1 MYSSQ
6 DFNASIK
13 KQCIIDVIFSLRQFV
28 SLSMSETAFLFN
40 IKSCLVY
47 RYISVEQ
54 YESSLFTVNVLS
66 YTKVSDKMTYA
77 NNADPDQTAPEGA
90 I

>member
-1 MYSSQ
+1 
-6 DFNASIK
+6 
-13 KQCIIDVIFSLRQFV
+13 
-28 SLSMSETAFLFN
+28 MSETAFLFN

-90 I
+90 IWSGATKWLGAQSLLLFLAQHQVGFF